1 MSGLS
6 GYLTND
12 GTDLSYVFM
21 PFTRGPYKLSY
32 TSLPTYTSD
41 MIGYT
46 YIATSTASITFTN
59 NTVRNVLTLSA
70 GTLPAGVYQV
80 NLAFLAT
87 GTWTA
92 TGSMFQCASGIS
104 TSSTT
109 LGGVYSSTNI
119 HSYGNV
125 LAATTT
131 SQQYLWGINAGGV
144 IIIPDNATAFY
155 YNVLIRW
162 TGTATITN
170 VSGGGPNMTWT
181 RLG

>member
-6 GYLTND
+6 GYLTPN
-12 GTDLSYVFM
+12 GTDLSYIFM
-21 PFTRGPYKLSY
+21 QFTRGPYKLSY
-32 TSLPTYTSD
+32 PSLPTYTSD

-46 YIATSTASITFTN
+46 YIATSTSNITFANST
-59 NTVRNVLTLSA
+59 TTNVLTLAA

-87 GTWTA
+87 GTWSQ
-92 TGSMFQCASGIS
+92 TGSMYQCASGIS

-109 LGGVYSSTNI
+109 LSGVYSSTNI

-125 LAATTT
+125 LASATV

-144 IIIPDNATAFY
+144 IIIPNNGTPFY

-162 TGTATITN
+162 TGTASITN
-170 VSGGGPNMTWT
+170 VFGGGANMTWT
-181 RLG
+181 RIG

>member
-1 MSGLS
+1 MA
-6 GYLTND
+6 
-12 GTDLSYVFM
+12 

-41 MIGYT
+41 MVGYT
-46 YIATSTASITFTN
+46 YIATSTASFTFTSDA
-59 NTVRNVLTLSA
+59 TLNVLTLPA

-87 GTWTA
+87 GTWSTS
-92 TGSMFQCASGIS
+92 GSMYQCASGIS
-104 TSSTT
+104 TLSNALS
-109 LGGVYSSTNI
+109 GVYSSTNI

-125 LAATTT
+125 LASTAT

-144 IIIPDNATAFY
+144 IIIPNNATTFY
-155 YNVLIRW
+155 YNVLIKW

-181 RLG
+181 RIG